1 MKSTF
6 PALNRMKATAANLA
20 AALLITTGFAIAAK
34 GVHMEHHHFSFF
46 HVQDL
51 ADNYYVLFVV
61 AYESN

>member
-1 MKSTF
+1 
-6 PALNRMKATAANLA
+6 MKATAANLA
-20 AALLITTGFAIAAK
+20 AVLLITTGFAIAAK